1 MAKNDNIPTAGNAG
15 ETGAGNI
22 PGTYRDPLSGV
33 RETALNEP
41 QADAFVRLGWV
52 KTEKDDEVKNAVQLT
67 APEQPNGSTSAEGF
81 EATTA
86 AKKDEK

>member
-1 MAKNDNIPTAGNAG
+1 MGKNDNIPTAGNAG
-15 ETGAGNI
+15 ETGVNNI

-52 KTEKDDEVKNAVQLT
+52 KTDTDDEVKSFVAQDQAL
-67 APEQPNGSTSAEGF
+67 QPNGSTSVEGR
-81 EATTA
+81 EATDA

>member
-1 MAKNDNIPTAGNAG
+1 MAKNDNIPSAGNAG
-15 ETGAGNI
+15 ETGVGNV

-41 QADAFVRLGWV
+41 QADALVRLGWI
-52 KTEKDDEVKNAVQLT
+52 KTDKDDEVKGFVQL
-67 APEQPNGSTSAEGF
+67 AELDQPNGSTSAEGR
-81 EATTA
+81 EATDA